1 MSSKETKALFKE
13 IREAIKTE
21 KYEEAIKKCEEVL
34 KLEPKSYMGHILLG
48 AAYQNSN
55 KQEAAKYLRKAV
67 EYSAPQPPTVAL
79 QGLANCAPSEEL
91 PHIFEQL
98 IKLVPEKQLDYF
110 EKLYNVSTNSS
121 KVATECFHTFKRL
134 LAITDLETH
143 KTVLLKYYGRLLIQK
158 DITVEEEDEEN
169 YKSSLEELLKD
180 NALDVYLPAYKRYLK
195 LLYKQQDLAKCLE
208 YACKLVD
215 LYPQDIYAY
224 EWICKI
230 YCENYDCTEE
240 NNNCLESLQ
249 QNIEYYATKL
259 GELNSESSLALLI
272 QAIEKYSA
280 EQYVAARDI
289 LYRVLVIQPNYSVA
303 MKLLARCEMHL
314 EAFGLAYPLWQQ
326 LNDKTNVDYA
336 ICVSYSCVDSEILNE
351 AVDVLKALEEKEKT
365 EDAVRA
371 LARCYLKLGDARN
384 LNRLQMSDVSK
395 AEFFYYDTPSE
406 AIQFLGS
413 TWEDLET
420 YNALVLRAQYYYE
433 LQDYDV
439 ALTCAL
445 KATRLRP
452 YSSVCF
458 YHLGKIYLATN
469 DMVRSR
475 KCFEKCITLNPINED
490 AVENLSAIYQ
500 QLGEEDLNVALLLNT
515 LKKVKTPSKF
525 KHIHYKLG
533 LHYLNVNNCDE
544 AIHCFRTAIKHDVSC
559 MIYWESLGDAYAAR
573 GSYNSAIRVYQ
584 KILEMQPD
592 NVYAKLQMAIMKTT
606 IRMYSEAIED
616 FDNLLKEHEDYLPAL
631 KGAAEAHIGLA
642 NFLNQENRYGR
653 AKDHFQMA
661 INMLQRCFLNPDNL
675 NMVWL
680 WRLTANVFVSTAQMP
695 ESLANLDVSGKLAKR
710 ESDIAFLTRKDLLN
724 LALRFYTCALKI
736 KQNTY
741 LWYELAL
748 CSYYCA
754 NILCEESESHLE
766 MATKAC
772 QMAIKEDPNRWQNW
786 NLLGVINM
794 HTSINNLPLAQ
805 HCFVQALTL
814 ERKSYTTWTNLG
826 VLYLKLNEI
835 RMANQAFQRAQQSS
849 PVYQNAWIGQAMIAE
864 YIHEEEEAV
873 DLFRHCQQFDYHPE
887 SAIGYA
893 HWVCHILSD
902 EEKCKLPHYKHAI
915 DSMYADVVAFDAI
928 SWYTINEE
936 NDASTSAWSFLGF
949 LCERHRLYRL
959 ATKAYSKAAEKA
971 TGNERDLMYTNLGY
985 SHLRLNE
992 PNEAIMA
999 FNKIAHA
1006 SFKPMIGLALAYYK
1020 AGQHQ
1025 ESYSVYKSVLKS
1037 VAGIEDDKASRILV
1051 AMASMVYAF
1060 QGEADTKTILYQCIL
1075 LKDSPI
1081 QALFSACALGILHHD
1096 NQLSETILTE
1106 LKKRENSEKHVADI
1120 AYLTAQYYLVNNQP
1134 RKALCYLMTRV
1145 HIFPNCAQLRKVLAN
1160 FLLENYGQKRQ
1171 YQTATSQIAL
1181 SAISLVHSSKTKK
1194 SDSLEDSQTL
1204 LVASQALEPVNRNR
1218 SLKLIQKAILLHPK
1232 NVNAWN
1238 ALLAVH

>member
-1 MSSKETKALFKE
+1 MSSKETKALLKE

-21 KYEEAIKKCEEVL
+21 KYEDAIKKCEEVL
-34 KLEPKSYMGHILLG
+34 KAEPKSYMGHLLLG

-67 EYSAPQPPTVAL
+67 EYSSPQPPTVAL
-79 QGLANCAPSEEL
+79 QGLSNCAPSEEL
-91 PHIFEQL
+91 PKIYEQL

-110 EKLYNVSTNSS
+110 EKLYNVSGNSS
-121 KVATECFHTFKRL
+121 KVATECFSTFKRL
-134 LAITDLETH
+134 LVNPDIESH
-143 KTVLLKYYGRLLIQK
+143 KTVLLKYYGRILIQK
-158 DITVEEEDEEN
+158 DLPIEEEDEET
-169 YKSSLEELLKD
+169 YKSSLEEILND
-180 NALDVYLPAYKRYLK
+180 NTLDVYQSAYKRYLK
-195 LLYKQQDLAKCLE
+195 LLYKRQELAKCLQH
-208 YACKLVD
+208 ACKLVD

-230 YCENYDCTEE
+230 YCENYDSTTTSG
-240 NNNCLESLQ
+240 CLESLAQ
-249 QNIEYYATKL
+249 SIENYATKL
-259 GELNSESSLALLI
+259 AELNPQSSLAFLI
-272 QAIEKYSA
+272 QAIEKYNT

-289 LYRVLVIQPNYSVA
+289 LYKVLVIQPNYSVA
-303 MKLLARCEMHL
+303 IKLLARCEMHL
-314 EAFGLAYPLWQQ
+314 EAYGLAYGLWKQ
-326 LNDKTNVDYA
+326 LSDNTNIDYA
-336 ICVSYSCVDSEILNE
+336 ICVSHVAGDQEQLKE
-351 AVDVLKALEEKEKT
+351 AVEVLKVPEEKS
-365 EDAVRA
+365 EDVVRA
-371 LARCYLKLGDARN
+371 LARCYLKLGDARQ
-384 LNRLQMSDVSK
+384 LNRLQMSDVCK

-420 YNALVLRAQYYYE
+420 YNALVLRAQYYYQ
-433 LQDYDV
+433 LQDYEI

-452 YSSVCF
+452 YSSICF
-458 YHLGKIYLATN
+458 YLLGKIYLATN
-469 DMVRSR
+469 DVVRSR
-475 KCFEKCITLNPINED
+475 KCFEKCVTLNPTNEE

-544 AIHCFRTAIKHDVSC
+544 AIQCFRTAIKHDVSV

-584 KILEMQPD
+584 KILEMDPD
-592 NVYAKLQMAIMKTT
+592 NVYAKLQMALIKTT

-616 FDNLLKEHEDYLPAL
+616 FNNLLKEHEDYLPAL

-642 NFLNQENRYGR
+642 NFLNQEYRYGR

-710 ESDIAFLTRKDLLN
+710 ESDIAFLTRKDLLS

-754 NILCEESESHLE
+754 NILSDEAATHLE

-772 QMAIKEDPNRWQNW
+772 QMAIKEDPNRWHNW

-794 HTSINNLPLAQ
+794 HKSINNLPMSQ

-826 VLYLKLNEI
+826 VLYLNLNEI

-849 PVYQNAWIGQAMIAE
+849 PVYPNAWIGQAMIAE

-873 DLFRHCQQFDYHPE
+873 DLFRHCQQFEYHPE
-887 SAIGYA
+887 SSLGYA
-893 HWVCHILSD
+893 HWVCQILSD
-902 EEKCKLPHYKHAI
+902 KEKCKLPHYRHAI

-928 SWYTINEE
+928 NWYTINEE
-936 NDASTSAWSFLGF
+936 NDASASAWSFLGF

-959 ATKAYSKAAEKA
+959 AARAYGKAAEKS

-1081 QALFSACALGILHHD
+1081 QALFSACALGILHKD

-1120 AYLTAQYYLVNNQP
+1120 AYLTAQYFLVNNQP

-1145 HIFPNCAQLRKVLAN
+1145 HTFPNCAQLRKVLAN
-1160 FLLENYGQKRQ
+1160 FLLENYGHKRQ

-1181 SAISLVHSSKTKK
+1181 SAISLVHANKTKK
-1194 SDSLEDSQTL
+1194 SNSQEDSQTL
-1204 LVASQALEPVNRNR
+1204 LVASQALEPVDKKR
-1218 SLKLIQKAILLHPK
+1218 SIKLIQKAILLHPK